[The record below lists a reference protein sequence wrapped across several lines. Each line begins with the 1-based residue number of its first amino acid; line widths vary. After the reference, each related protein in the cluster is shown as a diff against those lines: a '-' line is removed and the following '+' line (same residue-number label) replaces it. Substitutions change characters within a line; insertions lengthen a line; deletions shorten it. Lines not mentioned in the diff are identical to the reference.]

1 MFHFILLRAAIASAA
16 ALIGIAAI
24 GVSDP
29 PLSGATTNGPA
40 VAKASSTIGPFTLN
54 CGIVTCSGYLS
65 RSATKA
71 AYAKSTVGAGGFA
84 AAATVVCGAAGA
96 AFVPLGIACAAV
108 AAAHG
113 PWIAQELQ
121 DAATQ
126 HGAAGACL
134 KVTFTKPLPDIP
146 PTITWWST
154 NNGKY
159 CKD

>member
-1 MFHFILLRAAIASAA
+1 MFRSIILRSTIVGATALVAIAVIFVGDSSISGSTTSA
-16 ALIGIAAI
+16 
-24 GVSDP
+24 P
-29 PLSGATTNGPA
+29 PVVK
-40 VAKASSTIGPFTLN
+40 VASTLGPFTVN

-84 AAATVVCGAAGA
+84 AAAVVVCGAAGIA
-96 AFVPLGIACAAV
+96 SVPLGIACGAV
-108 AAAHG
+108 ATAHG

-121 DAATQ
+121 DAVTQ
-126 HGAAGACL
+126 HGPSGACL
-134 KVTFTKPLPDIP
+134 KVTFTKPIPNVP
-146 PTITWWST
+146 PTVTWWST